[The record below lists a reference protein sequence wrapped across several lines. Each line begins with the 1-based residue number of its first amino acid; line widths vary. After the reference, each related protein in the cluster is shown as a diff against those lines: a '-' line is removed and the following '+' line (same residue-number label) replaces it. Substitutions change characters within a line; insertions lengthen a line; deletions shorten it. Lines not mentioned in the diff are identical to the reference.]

1 MPSLGPRY
9 HALVLRYLYSYV
21 TVGQLCA
28 FITGW
33 NLILSYVIGS
43 ASVARAWS
51 SAFDSLI
58 GNYISQVL
66 RGTFSLHVPYFLA
79 KYPDFFALG
88 LVLLLTGVL
97 VLGARESALVN
108 KVFTGLNLLVLSF
121 MIISGFVKGDLHNWQ
136 LTEQDYKL
144 VTSGPN
150 DTSRLGGYPWP

>member
-1 MPSLGPRY
+1 MD
-9 HALVLRYLYSYV
+9 LV
-21 TVGQLCA
+21 
-28 FITGW
+28 I
-33 NLILSYVIGS
+33 
-43 ASVARAWS
+43 
-51 SAFDSLI
+51 
-58 GNYISQVL
+58 
-66 RGTFSLHVPYFLA
+66 LHVSYS
-79 KYPDFFALG
+79 
-88 LVLLLTGVL
+88 VLPAGVL